1 MDVDVKLIILF
12 LFCRSKYKY
21 LFWDIHGFWCELAWD
36 KRSVCFR
43 RYGSK
48 ERFC

>member
-21 LFWDIHGFWCELAWD
+21 LCESGVGNLIQEL
-36 KRSVCFR
+36 KINKC
-43 RYGSK
+43 K
-48 ERFC
+48 